1 MRNKLNKW
9 IGKLSLAQKAIT
21 MIVVAVSLF
30 LITYPIAKRASN
42 IIGRNIHERTS
53 LMQDPFYFE
62 RTWYIWIVY
71 IVLVGGIAFLLFQK
85 SSEK

>member
-9 IGKLSLAQKAIT
+9 VGKLSLSQKVIT

-42 IIGRNIHERTS
+42 IIGRNIRERTS

-62 RTWYIWIVY
+62 RTWYIWIIY